1 MLLTLKGDRMS
12 NAIKANDFL
21 NGLGDDSDAQLK
33 AVIAAIKKA
42 PKTPDSQMIVYY
54 VGDKPDTVWEYIHK
68 PSGGTITDI
77 NGAVTGDFK
86 PYGRLYGYWESDP
99 DNAASRKFVEHKSKN
114 LKLMPFDTFMDNV
127 VPNKNCTK
135 IFDSEADFLLDLI

>member
-1 MLLTLKGDRMS
+1 MS

-21 NGLGDDSDAQLK
+21 DGLLDDEDSELK
-33 AVIAAIKKA
+33 AEVAAIKKA
-42 PKTPDSQMIVYY
+42 LKTPDTQMIVYY

-68 PSGGTITDI
+68 PVSGKITDI
-77 NGAVTGDFK
+77 NGDEVDDQVK